1 MKAIFAVTALA
12 AAISGQALAA
22 DTETTTSFTGVMNA
36 QFIYDMQPDLA
47 TYDIDQ
53 NVDGD
58 DNEGYEITMSTAVV
72 NGPFSG
78 SVGITNREGV
88 TAFDIGDLVVT
99 DGSISFGQV
108 GSLMATDE
116 YTGGAANDMKD
127 GNDLSVDVGFR
138 YAVSDSLK
146 VQLQGLQSKAAVA
159 AVALNAATATPAS
172 AGVAGVGESVGV
184 AAVYTGT
191 AGALSYVA
199 NAEMYA
205 SALGADLGVDAPY
218 FAGAAAT
225 YTSDMVTVKAVVN
238 MSRAAGSAA
247 ALKSDAQTEYVV
259 SATTTLAGATLTATY
274 QEESSAD
281 DDESFK
287 GVVSYAAGVI
297 TPSAGYTMTTLA
309 DAGDEVYGKLAYSA
323 GSISASGTVTMGNF
337 DAATADEALI
347 ELSVS
352 TTSDAG
358 VTYAADYATQADVSN
373 KVTLGASYAF

>member
-22 DTETTTSFTGVMNA
+22 DTESSTSFTGVVNS
-36 QFIYDMQPDLA
+36 QFIYDMQPTVA
-47 TYDIDQ
+47 TYD
-53 NVDGD
+53 VAKSTDGD
-58 DNEGYEITMSTAVV
+58 DNEGFEITMSTAVT

-78 SVGITNREGV
+78 SVGITSREGV
-88 TAFDIGDLVVT
+88 TEFDIGDLVVT
-99 DGSISFGQV
+99 DGSLSFGQV

-116 YTGGAANDMKD
+116 YTSGAANDMND
-127 GNDLSVDVGFR
+127 SNDLTVGVGFR
-138 YAVSDSLK
+138 YAATDALT
-146 VQLQGLQSKAAVA
+146 VQLQGSGST
-159 AVALNAATATPAS
+159 AATAT
-172 AGVAGVGESVGV
+172 GI
-184 AAVYTGT
+184 AAKYTAT

-205 SALGADLGVDAPY
+205 SGPGSDAGFDAPY

-225 YTSDMVTVKAVVN
+225 YTTDMLTVKAVFN
-238 MSRAAGSAA
+238 NSRAAGSTATPTTE
-247 ALKSDAQTEYVV
+247 AQTEYVV
-259 SATTTLAGATLTATY
+259 SATTTVAGATLTATY

-337 DAATADEALI
+337 DAPTADEALI